1 MRIKRL
7 LSVIL
12 CLVFVMSLFPLSGAA
27 KSDRF
32 VANDEQ
38 DISVSEVVYAEQGN
52 VAIIVPK
59 SFDGELHLSASND
72 IESNIECL
80 TSAGK
85 VRKFD
90 GKSMTGKK
98 STVTIRSSILR
109 FDEN

>member
-1 MRIKRL
+1 MGIKRL

-52 VAIIVPK
+52 DIDNGIYPTGVRLSFLPRLDVP
-59 SFDGELHLSASND
+59 
-72 IESNIECL
+72 
-80 TSAGK
+80 AGP
-85 VRKFD
+85 
-90 GKSMTGKK
+90 G
-98 STVTIRSSILR
+98 
-109 FDEN
+109 